1 MFAVLWV
8 RATLDD
14 LERIRAEVDPAHW
27 AIVGAAIR
35 EIERRLRDD
44 PESEGESRPDG
55 QRISFVA
62 PLGFTFQ
69 LVPDQ
74 KIVVVSNVWWFG
86 QR

>member
-1 MFAVLWV
+1 MFAVLWA

-14 LERIRAEVDPAHW
+14 LERIRAEVDPVQW

-35 EIERRLRDD
+35 EIERRLRDG
-44 PESEGESRPDG
+44 PESDGESRPNG

-69 LVPDQ
+69 PMPDR
-74 KIVVVSNVWWFG
+74 KIVVVSNIWWFG
-86 QR
+86 KR